1 MNYFPNGEEEISLI
15 RFIAKFQYLNVND
28 AKYFFSTKK
37 YYKKRIT
44 SLVEKKYLKRYKL
57 YLILDELGIEYAKLF
72 GFDYTPISRNKKY
85 FERLLYISNLGAFYY
100 NCDTVNFTPSF
111 AIKDKD
117 MLTSTARRFIG
128 KLDING
134 IEYLTYHISEEH
146 DNRYQ
151 MSVIYDIQKEF
162 KFKNIIVLVDDIKR
176 INLDEFAFGMNHVL
190 VIEDNEENRER
201 LKYLNSVNWNKAIKD
216 SFRNKVCLAEYN
228 FCEYTDYK
236 NKYISTFYFLDT
248 EKINRIKYFLRENKN
263 KNADIICSLDLKP
276 ILQKNIPTANYVI
289 VDLEKYVDNKRNVY
303 D

>member
-1 MNYFPNGEEEISLI
+1 MN
-15 RFIAKFQYLNVND
+15 AND

-44 SLVEKKYLKRYKL
+44 SLVEKKYLRRYKL

-72 GFDYTPISRNKKY
+72 GFDYTPLNRNKKY
-85 FERLLYISNLGAFYY
+85 FERLLYISNLGAFFH
-100 NCDTVNFTPSF
+100 NCETVNFTPSF
-111 AIKDKD
+111 AIKDKE

-151 MSVIYDIQKEF
+151 MSVMYDIQKEF
-162 KFKNIIVLVDDIKR
+162 KYKNIIVLVNDIKR
-176 INLDEFAFGMNHVL
+176 INIDEFAFGMNHVL
-190 VIEDNEENRER
+190 VIEDNEENREK
-201 LKYLNSVNWNKAIKD
+201 LKYLNSVNWNKAIREYY
-216 SFRNKVCLAEYN
+216 RNKVYLAEYN

-248 EKINRIKYFLRENKN
+248 EKINKIKYFLRENKN
-263 KNADIICSLDLKP
+263 KNADIVCSLDLKP
-276 ILQKNIPTANYVI
+276 ILQKNLPIANYVV
-289 VDLEKYVDNKRNVY
+289 VDLEKYIDKKRNVY

>member
-1 MNYFPNGEEEISLI
+1 M
-15 RFIAKFQYLNVND
+15 NVND

-44 SLVEKKYLKRYKL
+44 SLVEKKYLRRYKL

-72 GFDYTPISRNKKY
+72 GFDYTPLNRNKKY
-85 FERLLYISNLGAFYY
+85 FERLLYISNLGAFFH
-100 NCDTVNFTPSF
+100 NCETVNFTPSF
-111 AIKDKD
+111 AIKDKE

-151 MSVIYDIQKEF
+151 MSVMYDIQKEF
-162 KFKNIIVLVDDIKR
+162 KYKNIMVLVNDIKR
-176 INLDEFAFGMNHVL
+176 INIDEFAFGMNHVL
-190 VIEDNEENRER
+190 VIEDNEENREK
-201 LKYLNSVNWNKAIKD
+201 LKYLNSVNWNKAIREYY
-216 SFRNKVCLAEYN
+216 RNKVYLAEYN

-263 KNADIICSLDLKP
+263 KNADIICGLNLRT
-276 ILQKNIPTANYVI
+276 ILQKVIPTANYITVN
-289 VDLEKYVDNKRNVY
+289 LEKYIDKKRNVY